1 MNESADM
8 NVNSSAVQSHLTIVQ
23 GVIER
28 MAENSRSCKV
38 WCITLVSATLILV
51 ARTDKPEYA
60 LIALIPA
67 VLFLILDA
75 YYLALE
81 RGFRGAYIGFVKR
94 LHENKLALSDLYLIA
109 PDGSIPKHFGA
120 SLGSFSIWPFYPT
133 LVVMVLIVWLVLSK

>member
-1 MNESADM
+1 MNESTEV
-8 NVNSSAVQSHLTIVQ
+8 NVNSPAVQSHLTIMQ

-28 MAENSRSCKV
+28 MAENSRSCKL
-38 WCITLVSATLILV
+38 WCITLVSAALILV

-67 VLFLILDA
+67 ILFLILDT

-81 RGFRGAYIGFVKR
+81 RGFRRSYNGFVER
-94 LHENKLALSDLYLIA
+94 LHGNELAPSDLYSIA
-109 PDGSIPKHFGA
+109 PDGSILRHFGA

-133 LVVMVLIVWLVLSK
+133 LVVMILIVWRLLN